1 MILEIEHV
9 TMKFG
14 GLTVLNDISFSVEK
28 NTIHGIIG
36 PNGSGKTT
44 LFNVIS
50 RIYTPVK
57 GEIRF
62 EGKNII
68 PLQTHELAKLG
79 IARTFQLL
87 RVFPSMTV
95 QENLMLA
102 MTPNEKLTVLDDVLC
117 TPRKKRQE
125 EEMRVRAQEV
135 LKLIGLEKKANNP
148 TDGISI
154 GQRRMLQL
162 GLAVISRPKLL
173 LLDECVA
180 GLDPEN
186 VEKLVQLVQY
196 FQSELGITILMV
208 EHIMDVVLR
217 VCDKITAL
225 DYGKMICEGPPDE
238 VVKNPKVIEA
248 YLGKG

>member
-14 GLTVLNDISFSVEK
+14 GLTVLNDISFSVGK

-102 MTPNEKLTVLDDVLC
+102 MTPNEKLTVSDDVLC
-117 TPRKKRQE
+117 TPRKKRQ
-125 EEMRVRAQEV
+125 
-135 LKLIGLEKKANNP
+135 
-148 TDGISI
+148 
-154 GQRRMLQL
+154 
-162 GLAVISRPKLL
+162 
-173 LLDECVA
+173 
-180 GLDPEN
+180 
-186 VEKLVQLVQY
+186 
-196 FQSELGITILMV
+196 
-208 EHIMDVVLR
+208 
-217 VCDKITAL
+217 
-225 DYGKMICEGPPDE
+225 
-238 VVKNPKVIEA
+238 
-248 YLGKG
+248 